1 MHITITPGYVG
12 REEEPQRVLERWY
25 AAEDEIRVAH
35 SRRKRRH
42 NRRHNRRHD
51 KSTKKEIEQ
60 AKPFCCANV
69 A

>member
-12 REEEPQRVLERWY
+12 REEEPQRALERWY

-35 SRRKRRH
+35 SRR

-51 KSTKKEIEQ
+51 NKSTKKEIEQ